1 MIMKYLVLAL
11 IVAGVWYGFK
21 AISRRNQAKTAEDQ
35 RKRTEFVEDMA
46 ACTTCGTFVTPE
58 QGNCGKD
65 GCPY

>member
-1 MIMKYLVLAL
+1 MILKWLVLIL

-21 AISRRNQAKTAEDQ
+21 AISRRNQAKMAED
-35 RKRTEFVEDMA
+35 RRERDTVEEMT
-46 ACTTCGTFVTPE
+46 ACVTCGTYVTPK

>member
-21 AISRRNQAKTAEDQ
+21 AISRRNQARMAEDRRQ
-35 RKRTEFVEDMA
+35 KDSVEEMT
-46 ACTTCGTFVTPE
+46 ACATCGTYVTPE

>member
-1 MIMKYLVLAL
+1 MILKWLVLGL

-21 AISRRNQAKTAEDQ
+21 AISRRNMAKTADDQ
-35 RKRTEFVEDMA
+35 RARRENVEEMI
-46 ACTTCGTFVTPE
+46 ACPTCGTYVTPK